1 MSASAIAIS
10 TDRNRLDLAYIHGYL
25 SEQCYWALGR
35 SRDIVEKS
43 ITNSLCFGVYAGAQQ
58 IGFARVVTDYAT
70 FAWLCDV
77 FIDDA
82 CRGQGLGKRLVE
94 TVVAHPEL
102 QGLRNFILA
111 TRDAHE
117 LYRGYGG
124 FETLGTPDRW
134 MARPRMECKIPS
146 RELHEF

>member
-1 MSASAIAIS
+1 MSASAFEIS
-10 TDRNRLDLAYIHGYL
+10 TDSTRLDLAYVHRYL
-25 SEQCYWALGR
+25 SEECYWALGR
-35 SRDIVEKS
+35 SRNIVEKS
-43 ITNSLCFGVYAGAQQ
+43 IANSLCFGVYAGDQQ
-58 IGFARVVTDYAT
+58 IGFARVVTDCAT

-82 CRGQGLGKRLVE
+82 YRGQGLGKRLVD
-94 TVVAHPEL
+94 TVMAHPEL

-124 FETLGTPDRW
+124 FEALAAPERW
-134 MARPRMECKIPS
+134 MARPRMG
-146 RELHEF
+146 

>member
-1 MSASAIAIS
+1 MMSASAVEIS
-10 TDRNRLDLAYIHGYL
+10 TDRNRLDLAYVHRYL
-25 SEQCYWALGR
+25 SEECYWALGR
-35 SRDIVEKS
+35 NRAIVDKS
-43 ITNSLCFGVYAGAQQ
+43 IANSLCFGVYAGDRQ

-82 CRGQGLGKRLVE
+82 HRGQGLGKRLVE
-94 TVVAHPEL
+94 TVIAHPEL

-111 TRDAHE
+111 TRDAHA

-124 FETLGTPDRW
+124 FEALAAPERW
-134 MARPRMECKIPS
+134 MARPRME
-146 RELHEF
+146 

>member
-1 MSASAIAIS
+1 MTASMIDIS
-10 TDRNRLDLAYIHGYL
+10 TDRSRLDIAYIHRYL
-25 SEQCYWALGR
+25 SEECYWSIGR
-35 SRDIVEKS
+35 RREIVEKS
-43 ITNSLCFGVYAGAQQ
+43 IANSLCFGVYDGDRQ

-77 FIDDA
+77 FIDA
-82 CRGQGLGKRLVE
+82 AYRERGLGKQLVE

-117 LYRGYGG
+117 LYRQYGG
-124 FETLGTPDRW
+124 FEALAAPDRW
-134 MARPRMECKIPS
+134 MARPRVG
-146 RELHEF
+146 

>member
-1 MSASAIAIS
+1 MTIDQVEIS
-10 TDRNRLDLAYIHGYL
+10 TERSRLDVAYVHRYL
-25 SEQCYWALGR
+25 SEHCYWAVGR

-43 ITNSLCFGVYAGAQQ
+43 IANSLCFGLYAGAQQ

-77 FIDDA
+77 FIDDLY
-82 CRGQGLGKRLVE
+82 RGQGLGKRLVE
-94 TVVAHPEL
+94 AVVAYPAL

-124 FETLGTPDRW
+124 FETLRTPDRW
-134 MARPRMECKIPS
+134 MARPRVE
-146 RELHEF
+146 

>member
-1 MSASAIAIS
+1 MSASAIEIS
-10 TDRNRLDLAYIHGYL
+10 TDRNRLDLAYVHRYL

-35 SRDIVEKS
+35 SRDIVQKS
-43 ITNSLCFGVYAGAQQ
+43 IANSLCFGVYAGAQQ
-58 IGFARVVTDYAT
+58 IGFTDYAT

-94 TVVAHPEL
+94 TVIAHPEL

-124 FETLGTPDRW
+124 FEALAAPERW
-134 MARPRMECKIPS
+134 MARPRMG
-146 RELHEF
+146 

>member
-1 MSASAIAIS
+1 MSASAFEIS
-10 TDRNRLDLAYIHGYL
+10 TDSTRLDLAYVHRYL
-25 SEQCYWALGR
+25 SEECYWALGR
-35 SRDIVEKS
+35 SRNIVEKS
-43 ITNSLCFGVYAGAQQ
+43 IANSLCFGVYTGDRQ

-82 CRGQGLGKRLVE
+82 YRGQGLGKRLIE
-94 TVVAHPEL
+94 TVVAHPAL
-102 QGLRNFILA
+102 QGMRNFILA

-124 FETLGTPDRW
+124 FEALAAPERW
-134 MARPRMECKIPS
+134 MARPRMG
-146 RELHEF
+146 